1 MRREMPTRMVVW
13 MVRDVLRTADSIQLY
28 NYKAMESRT
37 ECQSMHV
44 LCGFNLG
51 IVVSLSVPG
60 LALTNLY
67 RIQYLHEGGFV
78 SYERCDAKF
87 VDMLPATFGP
97 RGPLAQETA
106 PKVARNAH
114 NNLQSNFRQDQFQSQ
129 SFSLKLLLFATML
142 SH

>member
-67 RIQYLHEGGFV
+67 RIQYSMKEDLFHMRVVTRSSPVCRRPCLAHG
-78 SYERCDAKF
+78 AP
-87 VDMLPATFGP
+87 LP
-97 RGPLAQETA
+97 RKLPL
-106 PKVARNAH
+106 R
-114 NNLQSNFRQDQFQSQ
+114 
-129 SFSLKLLLFATML
+129 
-142 SH
+142 